1 MEAQAVKSNLVLI
14 LDFGSQYTHLITRR
28 IRSLSVFSLC
38 ISGTAP
44 LKSIADLN
52 PRVIILSGGPHSVH
66 TSHAPSFPDGFIEYV
81 ESNGVFVL
89 GICYGL
95 QLIVQRLGGE
105 VRVGEKQEY
114 GRMEI
119 EVVRDCGLFGYRGI
133 GDREVVWMSHGDE
146 AVRLPEG
153 FEVVARSHQGTVAA
167 VENRVRRFYG
177 LQYHPEVT
185 HSPQGMET
193 LRYFLFDVCGVTAGW
208 KMEDVLDEEIKVIKG
223 MVGPEDHVICAL
235 SGGVDSAVAATLVHK
250 AIGERL
256 HCVFVDNGL
265 LRYKER
271 ERVMETFERD
281 LHLPVTC
288 VDATKQFLSN
298 LKGVVD
304 PEVKRKIIGKEFIST
319 FDAFAQGLEH
329 KLGKRPD
336 YLVQGTLYPD
346 VIESCPPPGSGRSHS
361 HTIKSHHN
369 VGGLPKDMKLKLI
382 EPLKLLFKDEVRELG
397 RIMEVPMAFLK
408 RHPFPGPGLA
418 VTHSP
423 QGMETLQ
430 YFLFDVC
437 GVTAGWKMEDVLDEE
452 IKVIKGMVGPE
463 DHVICALSGGVDS
476 TVAATLVHKAIGERL
491 HCVFVDNGLLRYKE
505 RERVMKTFERDLH
518 LPVTCVDATEQF
530 LSNLKGVVDPE
541 VKRKI
546 IGKEFISIFDAFAQ
560 DLEHKLGKRPGYLV
574 QGTLYPDVIE
584 SCPPPGSGRS
594 HSHTIKS
601 HHNVG
606 GLPKDMKL
614 KLIEPLKL
622 LFKDEVREL
631 GRILEVPVAFLKRH
645 PFPGPGLAVRVLGDV
660 TEGNALEILRQVDE
674 IFIQSIKD
682 AGIYDFIWQAFA
694 VFLPI
699 KSVGVQGDQRTHSHV
714 VALRAVTSQDGMTA
728 DWYNFEHKF
737 LDDVARKICN
747 NVRGVNRV
755 VQDITS
761 KPPSTIEWE

>member
-1 MEAQAVKSNLVLI
+1 MDPQSIQTSLVLI

-28 IRSLSVFSLC
+28 IRSLSIFSLC
-38 ISGTAP
+38 ISGTSP
-44 LKSIADLN
+44 LKSITDLN

-66 TSHAPSFPDGFIEYV
+66 APNAPCFPDEFIEYV
-81 ESNGVFVL
+81 ESKGVFVL

-95 QLIVQRLGGE
+95 QLIVERLGGS

-119 EVVRDCGLFGYRGI
+119 EVERACGLFGGSKKI
-133 GDREVVWMSHGDE
+133 GDKQVVWMSHGDE
-146 AVRLPEG
+146 AVKLPDG
-153 FEVVARSHQGTVAA
+153 FEVVARSQQGTVAA
-167 VENRVRRFYG
+167 VECPGRRFYG

-185 HSPQGMET
+185 HSPEGMET

-208 KMEDVLDEEIKVIKG
+208 KMEDVLDEEIKVIQGK
-223 MVGPEDHVICAL
+223 VGPEDHVICAL
-235 SGGVDSAVAATLVHK
+235 SGGVDSTVAATLVHK
-250 AIGERL
+250 AIGDRL

-288 VDATKQFLSN
+288 VDATEQFLSK

-304 PEVKRKIIGKEFIST
+304 PEMKRKIIGKEFICI
-319 FDAFAQGLEH
+319 FDDFAKHLERD
-329 KLGKRPD
+329 LGKKAV

-346 VIESCPPPGSGRSHS
+346 VIESCPPPGSGRTHS

-397 RIMEVPMAFLK
+397 KI
-408 RHPFPGPGLA
+408 LA
-418 VTHSP
+418 VPTS
-423 QGMETLQ
+423 
-430 YFLFDVC
+430 
-437 GVTAGWKMEDVLDEE
+437 
-452 IKVIKGMVGPE
+452 
-463 DHVICALSGGVDS
+463 
-476 TVAATLVHKAIGERL
+476 
-491 HCVFVDNGLLRYKE
+491 
-505 RERVMKTFERDLH
+505 
-518 LPVTCVDATEQF
+518 
-530 LSNLKGVVDPE
+530 
-541 VKRKI
+541 
-546 IGKEFISIFDAFAQ
+546 
-560 DLEHKLGKRPGYLV
+560 
-574 QGTLYPDVIE
+574 
-584 SCPPPGSGRS
+584 
-594 HSHTIKS
+594 
-601 HHNVG
+601 
-606 GLPKDMKL
+606 
-614 KLIEPLKL
+614 
-622 LFKDEVREL
+622 
-631 GRILEVPVAFLKRH
+631 FLKRH

-682 AGIYDFIWQAFA
+682 AGIYDSIWQAFA

-699 KSVGVQGDQRTHSHV
+699 RSVGVQGDQRTHSHV

-747 NVRGVNRV
+747 SVRGVNRV